1 MLIKCIGS
9 YFYFYFIGSDHGLIY
24 LILLFLKNIIYE
36 LLGYYHL
43 FSFAAFK
50 VSAYFVLYI
59 CYNFILAL
67 LILEIFLIV
76 YYKLF
81 FLYFFNYEKCSFIF
95 FIMLNI
101 SICYLID
108 IVYLG
113 FSLYYM
119 IFYMVSY
126 LIVPSI

>member
-81 FLYFFNYEKCSFIF
+81 LFYISSTMKNVHLIFLLC
-95 FIMLNI
+95 
-101 SICYLID
+101 
-108 IVYLG
+108 
-113 FSLYYM
+113 
-119 IFYMVSY
+119 
-126 LIVPSI
+126 